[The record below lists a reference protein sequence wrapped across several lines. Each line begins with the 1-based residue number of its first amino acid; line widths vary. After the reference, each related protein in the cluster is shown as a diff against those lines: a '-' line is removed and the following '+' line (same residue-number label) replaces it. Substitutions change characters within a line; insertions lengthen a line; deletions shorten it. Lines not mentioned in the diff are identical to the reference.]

1 MTMKEKKPD
10 IQQAAQHDRLTE
22 LLRLWASRYSQP
34 VENLSAGRLVELIEH
49 FLREGK
55 GQAALEQGQPKRR
68 WDHEKIESIIAPGSR
83 VLDLGCG
90 GGELLASL
98 VKRLGVRAQGVELD
112 PSKVFECVRRGIP
125 VFQTDL
131 DQGLAGIPDNSF
143 DYVILE
149 ETLQTVHHPVSVL
162 GEMLRIGRCGI
173 VSFPNFGYW
182 RVRLE
187 LGFGGRMPVFETL
200 PYSWAETPNIHLF
213 TIDDFTAWAAEHR
226 VRLIEGYVLCEGKV
240 RPLAEGDNLFA
251 EEALMVVQNGG

>member
-1 MTMKEKKPD
+1 MKEKKPD

-131 DQGLAGIPDNSF
+131 DQGLAGIKADGT
-143 DYVILE
+143 YAQIY
-149 ETLQTVHHPVSVL
+149 
-162 GEMLRIGRCGI
+162 GKY
-173 VSFPNFGYW
+173 FGA
-182 RVRLE
+182 V
-187 LGFGGRMPVFETL
+187 P
-200 PYSWAETPNIHLF
+200 
-213 TIDDFTAWAAEHR
+213 AAPASPASAAAPAPAAS
-226 VRLIEGYVLCEGKV
+226 K
-240 RPLAEGDNLFA
+240 
-251 EEALMVVQNGG
+251 